1 MTKVTIKALSSV
13 VLAAACALELRA
25 VNEEGYTFRDYKQEG
40 LVAHWDAKNYCGEG
54 ISGDGYSGKYWN
66 DLVDGRKLAM
76 VGDSYSSEL
85 GCHRAVGGAYYGVLC
100 GGTTDFLNPSADGVT
115 VEIAVTMD
123 KYTPTPLFIGPK
135 ATGIGI
141 EYSYTNPSGWI
152 LGNDN
157 IPERVAYNPR
167 ITRNYDRMPQFWVL
181 SVCYTNGIPC
191 LDHVYLNGQNP
202 TTNGNINSD
211 DKAKA
216 SLRQLYVMAN
226 AGTGSNWSACR
237 IHAIRVYRG
246 KLTAAEA
253 EANRQ
258 LDIKRYCQ
266 EDYYAENR
274 LFYSFKVK
282 SGSVTVGSDAYAAG
296 DFVYYRNDIAV
307 PVAADNAVIV
317 PRQDGAS
324 EISLVSGALKIE
336 VEDESA
342 MTYVKSLALGA
353 DAVLNVPAKGL
364 NAATLT
370 AEAGAT
376 ATGSGMLVSTAA
388 ACPVAYANYLAA
400 NYVWTG
406 WPAGGTAYVPVGA
419 NLAMTATE
427 AAALDG
433 IVFLD
438 DGTSAAKAT
447 KVSCADAAAL
457 TFHASVAGPGIVSFA
472 NAQALTI
479 TGDSRH
485 FTGNFAISN
494 TVTWVRNEYGL
505 GGPASRMADV
515 RTANDL
521 GIHFDN
527 GTSVFTCRAPIK
539 IGSYTSDK
547 EVLKSESAEKKLVF
561 AENVERVNYN
571 LVVGGTMRFY
581 GNVVFNKWYATS
593 GTNYSPQLID
603 ENGTLEFAGP
613 VWLGQGDLYLS
624 SHNGPVTYSGMIVE
638 ANLFS
643 PPSLAFGGKHVC
655 ARAASLTAFGTKFC
669 IFGDQTYTLNGCD
682 QDFSYLYVAGSNAK
696 GSFVSDLP
704 AQVRVVGASSQTIS
718 PVFMGAAG
726 FTHAAG
732 DAVTTTLSG
741 MSGSRIST
749 TTGLLEVDSGTLE
762 LCDGYRWLGTN
773 VTVTGGALVLSDSAP
788 FARKTVMRVTDTTGA
803 SVKLPNGGNVPVR
816 AFMRNGVWMPAGTY
830 GGEAALTA
838 GKIDVAHCLSCFDA
852 ESSGV
857 LEVKHNSDRP
867 SGFMFIFR

>member
-54 ISGDGYSGKYWN
+54 ASGDGYSGKYWN

-76 VGDSYSSEL
+76 VGNSYSSEL
-85 GCHRAVGGAYYGVLC
+85 GCHRASGAAYYGMLI

-123 KYTPTPLFIGPK
+123 SYAQTPLFIGPK

-141 EYSYTNPSGWI
+141 EYSYSNPSGWI
-152 LGNDN
+152 FGNDN
-157 IPERVAYNPR
+157 IPDRVAYNPR
-167 ITRNYDRMPQFWVL
+167 ITRNWDRMPQFWVL

-202 TTNGNINSD
+202 TANGNINSD

-226 AGTGSNWSACR
+226 AGTSSGWSACR

-400 NYVWTG
+400 NYTWTG
-406 WPAGGTAYVPVGA
+406 WPASGTAYVPVGA
-419 NLAMTATE
+419 NLTMTATE
-427 AAALDG
+427 AAAIDG

-447 KVSCADAAAL
+447 KVSYADLDAL

-472 NAQALTI
+472 NAQTLTI

-485 FTGNFAISN
+485 FTGNFAVSN
-494 TVTWVRNEYGL
+494 TVTWIRNEYGL

-561 AENVERVNYN
+561 AENVERANYN

-593 GTNYSPQLID
+593 GTNYAPKLQD
-603 ENGTLEFAGP
+603 VDGTLEFAGP
-613 VWLGQGDLYLS
+613 VSFGQQSIYMAAHSGS
-624 SHNGPVTYSGMIVE
+624 VTYSGMIVD
-638 ANLFS
+638 ADLLVPS
-643 PPSLAFGGKHVC
+643 SSLAFGGKHVC
-655 ARAASLTAFGTKFC
+655 ARAWSLAGFGTRFR
-669 IFGDQTYTLNGCD
+669 ISGDPTYTLNGCD
-682 QDFSYLYVAGSNAK
+682 QDFYCLDVSGSNPK

-704 AQVRVVGASSQTIS
+704 AQVRVVGTSSQTIS
-718 PVFMGAAG
+718 PIFMGAAG

-732 DAVTTTLSG
+732 DAVTTKL
-741 MSGSRIST
+741 SGSRIST
-749 TTGLLEVDSGTLE
+749 TTGLLRVDSGTLE

-788 FARKTVMRVTDTTGA
+788 FAAKTVMRVTDTTGA